1 MWSDMVIFLLEHN
14 LFDYYHD
21 VATVTATDPDEG
33 RNGMILYELQHPRG
47 SGVVPFKLDSNSGAI
62 IVSGPL
68 RRGRIAVFVEAS
80 DQVC

>member
-1 MWSDMVIFLLEHN
+1 
-14 LFDYYHD
+14 
-21 VATVTATDPDEG
+21 
-33 RNGMILYELQHPRG
+33 MILYELQHPRG

-80 DQVC
+80 DQVCWFKKITTEISGLCKRRPVHF

>member
-1 MWSDMVIFLLEHN
+1 
-14 LFDYYHD
+14 
-21 VATVTATDPDEG
+21 
-33 RNGMILYELQHPRG
+33 MILYELQHPRG

-80 DQVC
+80 DQVCCQNSKHLP